1 MATSDNVL
9 RAGLT
14 PKHRDVH
21 NLLASLTWTF
31 GVQHSVTPTP
41 LLSSVTPEY
50 SRVYDPPVPEFSVVQ
65 VRLLP
70 GEREAHAA
78 FDGPSILIVTEGW
91 GTLGT
96 PGEEDMGLKEGSVV
110 FIGADVDVHFSSGNT
125 DPLVLYRA
133 YYP

>member
-14 PKHRDVH
+14 PKHRDVD

-31 GVQHSVTPTP
+31 GVRHSVKPTP
-41 LLSSVTPEY
+41 LLSSMTPEY
-50 SRVYDPPVPEFSVVQ
+50 SWVYDPHVPEFSVVQ
-65 VRLLP
+65 VRLPP
-70 GEREAHAA
+70 GEREAHAV

-91 GTLGT
+91 GRLGA
-96 PGEEDMGLKEGSVV
+96 PGEEDMELKEGSVV
-110 FIGADVDVHFSSGNT
+110 FIGAGVGVHFSSGTT
-125 DPLVLYRA
+125 DSLVLYRA